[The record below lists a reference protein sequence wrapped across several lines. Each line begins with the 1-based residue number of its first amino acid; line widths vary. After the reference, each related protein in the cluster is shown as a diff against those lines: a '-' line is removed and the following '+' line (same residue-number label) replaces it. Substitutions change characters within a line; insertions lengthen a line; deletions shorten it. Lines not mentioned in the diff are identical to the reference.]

1 MIAAPAIPPIAI
13 PDACTKDP
21 PAEPGYRAFKG
32 IDQYQDNLGGVKSA
46 LVDVVK
52 DFNAFVAEYTAPLA
66 TKESIC
72 RGGLKAQGR

>member
-1 MIAAPAIPPIAI
+1 MAAPPIPPIAI
-13 PDACTKDP
+13 PDACTNDP

-32 IDQYQDNLGGVKSA
+32 IDKYQDTLGGVKAA

-52 DFNAFVAEYTAPLA
+52 DFNAFVGDYTAPLA

-72 RGGLKAQGR
+72 RGGLKAQGK